1 MKKSI
6 LFPLFSALLLA
17 SLSSCQ
23 ESKSERFEREAK
35 EFTKTKCPSVSADG
49 VIRTDSMVFHN
60 DGSND
65 MIYYYTILD
74 ENSEAVLI
82 RNMSSVEAELRRG
95 IINSVDMR
103 HQKEAHLNFI
113 YIYRSSTSGK
123 EVMKFKFT
131 PQDY

>member
-1 MKKSI
+1 MKKTFLLSLFSI
-6 LFPLFSALLLA
+6 LVLV

-23 ESKSERFEREAK
+23 ESKGERFKREAQ

-60 DGSND
+60 DGTND

-74 ENSEAVLI
+74 ESSEAVLI
-82 RNMSSVEAELRRG
+82 RNMASVEAELRRG

-103 HQKEAHLNFI
+103 HQKEANLNFI
-113 YIYRSSTSGK
+113 YIYRSVTTGK

-131 PQDY
+131 SQDY

>member
-1 MKKSI
+1 
-6 LFPLFSALLLA
+6 
-17 SLSSCQ
+17 
-23 ESKSERFEREAK
+23 
-35 EFTKTKCPSVSADG
+35 
-49 VIRTDSMVFHN
+49 MVFYN

-74 ENSEAVLI
+74 ESSEAVLI
-82 RNMSSVEAELRRG
+82 RNMASVEAELRRG

-103 HQKEAHLNFI
+103 HQKEAYLNFI
-113 YIYRSSTSGK
+113 YIYRSVTTGK

>member
-1 MKKSI
+1 M
-6 LFPLFSALLLA
+6 
-17 SLSSCQ
+17 
-23 ESKSERFEREAK
+23 
-35 EFTKTKCPSVSADG
+35 SADG